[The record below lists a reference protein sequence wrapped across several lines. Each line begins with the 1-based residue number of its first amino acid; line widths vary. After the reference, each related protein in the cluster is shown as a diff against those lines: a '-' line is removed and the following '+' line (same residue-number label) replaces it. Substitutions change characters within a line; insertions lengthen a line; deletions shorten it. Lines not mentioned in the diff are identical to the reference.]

1 MKAHFSRYGIPEQL
15 VTDNGPQF
23 SLSKFHHFTTKWDIQ
38 HTIRSPHHPQSNGKA
53 EAAVKSAKRILKK
66 TAKTGEDPYISMLN
80 IRNTLQQGVDL
91 SPSQQSIG
99 RRTRTLL
106 PTANNLL
113 QLGTTPEIADKLKFQ
128 QVK

>member
-38 HTIRSPHHPQSNGKA
+38 HATSSPHHPQSNGKT

-66 TAKTGEDPYISMLN
+66 TAKTGKDPYIAMLN

-91 SPSQQSIG
+91 SPAQ
-99 RRTRTLL
+99 
-106 PTANNLL
+106 
-113 QLGTTPEIADKLKFQ
+113 
-128 QVK
+128 